1 MAQKRL
7 IAPVANR
14 ADKHNTYTVQMGRYR
29 KAMQHEFYFEGM
41 LIDYAVLEDRLRAF
55 LYYIG
60 VLADDNAHKAW
71 TKTAPSI
78 RLLMTLQGQQN
89 TTLGITNIS
98 GKMRILRTT
107 LVFAMTTQG
116 IPNGDPYLAALKSA
130 YEGAFDVSD
139 VLRTLDRIEKWCAY
153 RNEVIHALMNKSV
166 CSLQEE
172 LSDRCDEGMKLAREI
187 DGYVKQLKQR
197 NAIRT
202 ALKAPKSRR

>member
-1 MAQKRL
+1 MLVNDPAKL
-7 IAPVANR
+7 DL
-14 ADKHNTYTVQMGRYR
+14 DKLARES
-29 KAMQHEFYFEGM
+29 AEEA
-41 LIDYAVLEDRLRAF
+41 IAF
-55 LYYIG
+55 LD
-60 VLADDNAHKAW
+60 AE
-71 TKTAPSI
+71 SI
-78 RLLMTLQGQQN
+78 P
-89 TTLGITNIS
+89 S

-107 LVFAMTTQG
+107 LVFGMTTQG
-116 IPNGDPYLAALKSA
+116 IPNGDPYLTALKSA

-139 VLRTLDRIEKWCAY
+139 VLRALDRIEKWCAY

-202 ALKAPKSRR
+202 AMKAPKARR